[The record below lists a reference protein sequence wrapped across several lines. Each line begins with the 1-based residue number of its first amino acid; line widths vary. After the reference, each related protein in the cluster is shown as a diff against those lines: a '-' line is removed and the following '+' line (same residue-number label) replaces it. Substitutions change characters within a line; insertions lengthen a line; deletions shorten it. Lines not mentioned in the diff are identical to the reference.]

1 MRVTCPS
8 CCASFSLDVALQMDA
23 SRGALLRA
31 LHMPAPLASLWA
43 QYLGMFRSKGRA
55 LAHDRADKLMAELV
69 PMLDA
74 GTVVRNG
81 NTRPAAL
88 DLWRGALEQMV
99 ELRNTDKLQLPL
111 KSHGY
116 LLEIVFAVAERGAA
130 KAEQAVEVS
139 RQKGQHRHA
148 AGDRMERMD
157 KLAQIQGDYYL
168 KIIDRTAAERRV
180 LDLGFAVDALNGHH
194 PENHDA

>member
-31 LHMPAPLASLWA
+31 LHMPAPLAGLWA

-81 NTRPAAL
+81 NTRTASI
-88 DLWRGALEQMV
+88 DVWRGALEQMV

-116 LLEIVFAVAERGAA
+116 LLEIVFAAAERGAA

-139 RQKGQHRHA
+139 RQKGQHRTV
-148 AGDRMERMD
+148 GDQALARRSR
-157 KLAQIQGDYYL
+157 LAQIQGDYRL
-168 KIIDRTAAERRV
+168 KIIDRTTAELRLADIDFPPEA
-180 LDLGFAVDALNGHH
+180 LDA
-194 PENHDA
+194 

>member
-31 LHMPAPLASLWA
+31 LHMPAPLAGLWA
-43 QYLGMFRSKGRA
+43 QYLGMFRSKGRV

-81 NTRPAAL
+81 NTRNAAI
-88 DLWRGALEQMV
+88 DVWRGALEQMV
-99 ELRNTDKLQLPL
+99 ELRNTDRLQLPL

-116 LLEIVFAVAERGAA
+116 LLEIVFAAAERGAA

-139 RQKGQHRHA
+139 RQKGQHRNV
-148 AGDRMERMD
+148 GDQALARRSR
-157 KLAQIQGDYYL
+157 LAQIQGDYRL
-168 KIIDRTAAERRV
+168 NIIDRTTAELRLADIDFPPEA
-180 LDLGFAVDALNGHH
+180 LDA
-194 PENHDA
+194 

>member
-1 MRVTCPS
+1 MRITCPS

-23 SRGALLRA
+23 SRRALRSA
-31 LHMPAPLASLWA
+31 LHMPAPLAELWA

-55 LAHDRADKLMAELV
+55 LAHDRADKLMSELI

-74 GTVVRNG
+74 GTVTRNG

-88 DLWRGALEQMV
+88 DLWRAALEQMV
-99 ELRNTDKLQLPL
+99 ELRNADKLQLPL

-116 LLEIVFAVAERGAA
+116 LLEIVFAAADRSAA

-139 RQKGQHRHA
+139 RQRGQHRNA
-148 AGDRMERMD
+148 ANDRMERMD
-157 KLAQIQGDYYL
+157 KLARVQTDYRL
-168 KIIDRTAAERRV
+168 QIIDRTTAELRV
-180 LDLGFAVDALNGHH
+180 LNLGFAVEALKGHE
-194 PENHDA
+194 PEVSE